1 MSSIPIVQS
10 EPHLSSRDQW
20 QCNSSQPWQPT
31 RPAALILQW
40 RFWLPVYRRISKIS
54 DSALKAVTW
63 FKGVRVRGGS
73 QRSCSN
79 ESQWLPNDPN
89 STQFRCH
96 CWVWFK
102 FEGLRGP
109 VFLGLLKPNKQLKMS
124 WDPKVNKSHLFPS
137 LIMQTWCER
146 AQIWAAHGKNGGLEG
161 RWKKRS
167 EENESYNR
175 FGTERYF
182 NESRIKKK
190 TKNYII
196 RIAVSQSMRG
206 SDDGSCIVW
215 LLCLLKN
222 AFAGCSSFVSL
233 LLLCWR
239 VWHRFAAAAFL
250 LDFVMK

>member
-40 RFWLPVYRRISKIS
+40 RFWLPVYRRISKSS

-73 QRSCSN
+73 QRWCPN

-102 FEGLRGP
+102 FE
-109 VFLGLLKPNKQLKMS
+109 VFERACVSGSPEAKQQKMS
-124 WDPKVNKSHLFPS
+124 WYPKVSISF
-137 LIMQTWCER
+137 Q
-146 AQIWAAHGKNGGLEG
+146 
-161 RWKKRS
+161 
-167 EENESYNR
+167 
-175 FGTERYF
+175 
-182 NESRIKKK
+182 
-190 TKNYII
+190 
-196 RIAVSQSMRG
+196 
-206 SDDGSCIVW
+206 VW
-215 LLCLLKN
+215 LCKHGAKGRKYELPMTRM
-222 AFAGCSSFVSL
+222 G
-233 LLLCWR
+233 
-239 VWHRFAAAAFL
+239 
-250 LDFVMK
+250 D